1 MKSLRPLLLVA
12 ALTAVVLTACGG
24 GDGAATVA
32 SPETTQPAERP
43 IEGPAPPIE
52 GTGLE
57 GEPLSIAD
65 HLGRPVLVN
74 VWSSW

>member
-1 MKSLRPLLLVA
+1 VKSVRPLLLVA
-12 ALTAVVLTACGG
+12 ALTAIVLTACGG

-43 IEGPAPPIE
+43 NDEPGPPIE
-52 GTGLE
+52 GAGLD
-57 GEPLSIAD
+57 GESLSITD
-65 HLGRPVLVN
+65 HHGRPVLVN

>member
-1 MKSLRPLLLVA
+1 MRPLLLVA
-12 ALTAVVLTACGG
+12 ALGAVLFTACGGG

-32 SPETTQPAERP
+32 SPETTQSTESPNVE
-43 IEGPAPPIE
+43 PAPLIE
-52 GTGLE
+52 GTGLD

-65 HLGRPVLVN
+65 KHGRSVLVN

>member
-1 MKSLRPLLLVA
+1 VRPLLLVA
-12 ALTAVVLTACGG
+12 TLGAIVLTACGGG
-24 GDGAATVA
+24 GDGAATVG
-32 SPETTQPAERP
+32 SPEATQPTDRPSAEQA
-43 IEGPAPPIE
+43 EPAIE

-65 HLGRPVLVN
+65 HRGRSVLVN